1 MYNLNCLSG
10 IRRKTRISLTPQIP
24 VAVLSDGKLTFD
36 SRHSFAV
43 ALAKSQDHQ
52 SYLRGFFVWRLCN
65 AVRQWLHLGIPCYT
79 SELKQGRWAKD
90 RAEWFGRKS
99 NKSVLCDAMT
109 WLRREVIHKQSECC
123 FSTVR
128 LCFAQTIT
136 KGKLNARLIR

>member
-109 WLRREVIHKQSECC
+109 WLRREVIHKQSDCC

-136 KGKLNARLIR
+136 KGK